1 MEPSTQRPTGPPH
14 APGFARPA
22 SPRSAS
28 RAAHPHPPTYSH
40 DGFSTPKPPTP
51 ATPCRRRSLTPTNRC
66 AAPPSRGTRRR
77 AHPPGVLDAA
87 PSSRRDS
94 LLPAPHPLFPPD
106 GASSSCAARR
116 CSCSSR
122 PPPASVANPGTNS
135 SSPPSSNSSLQCPF
149 PFFQIPCSS
158 RSANPDLGFWRGR
171 RRALMEANFM
181 HLQAMDR

>member
-1 MEPSTQRPTGPPH
+1 MGNQLSHVCRAEDSFIAAVG
-14 APGFARPA
+14 
-22 SPRSAS
+22 S
-28 RAAHPHPPTYSH
+28 RARRCRTARLLVQLFAAP
-40 DGFSTPKPPTP
+40 
-51 ATPCRRRSLTPTNRC
+51 PCRRRSLTPTNRC

-135 SSPPSSNSSLQCPF
+135 SSPPSSNSSLQRPF

-171 RRALMEANFM
+171 RRVLMEANFM